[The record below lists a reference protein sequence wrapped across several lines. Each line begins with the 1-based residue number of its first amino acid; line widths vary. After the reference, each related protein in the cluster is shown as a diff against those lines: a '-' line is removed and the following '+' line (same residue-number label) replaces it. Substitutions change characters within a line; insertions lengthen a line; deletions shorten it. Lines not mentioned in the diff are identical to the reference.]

1 MLCEQDN
8 DPTDADGARQWID
21 ALYRQNN
28 LIFRGVSFAVE
39 FRPAFSPG
47 RLMVRFTAFVLSLA
61 IFITPLTADA
71 QGRGRGRGAGRF
83 GALPLSGRVSEE
95 PAFARGY
102 ADGFRHAQED
112 RREHRRYDPVGHRD
126 YREADQG
133 FSRSYGTLEA
143 YRNNYRAGFRAGYD
157 AGYRDDTSRRR

>member
-1 MLCEQDN
+1 MG
-8 DPTDADGARQWID
+8 P
-21 ALYRQNN
+21 
-28 LIFRGVSFAVE
+28 
-39 FRPAFSPG
+39 
-47 RLMVRFTAFVLSLA
+47 FTAFVLSVA

-71 QGRGRGRGAGRF
+71 QGRGRGGRLDAPSLGA
-83 GALPLSGRVSEE
+83 RVSDE

-102 ADGFRHAQED
+102 ADGFKHAQED
-112 RREHRRYDPVGHRD
+112 RRERQRYDPVGHRD

-157 AGYRDDTSRRR
+157 AGYRDDTAARRQ